1 MATLLHR
8 SPMLLDL
15 LQRHGTSFLAHL
27 PWATI
32 WPDSKAPCRNLWVV
46 SCPLLLGAT
55 ALRRRGPLLAERHS
69 TDPTHL
75 PRVALMA
82 IRRIA
87 TITPPRRSTDTVP
100 CHPPVTGGLSQ
111 TPSVFPVPTTD
122 FPEHP
127 MTSPPHLRPATLLM
141 VHSMERLLRG
151 LQLAIRLTP
160 HLTTMGQDPSI
171 LTWNGVLQTMVL
183 PRSTTSVSEACPGGA
198 RLHEDR
204 VAERRRLEAV
214 EACHFHLLR
223 GTAVRLLCLA
233 TKSNPCKDLVLG
245 QRRGETSAPAVAAE
259 GLENKNWPEKPWTK
273 LRIYWPR

>member
-1 MATLLHR
+1 MGYNMAGFKGTVPQPLSGAMPSTSR
-8 SPMLLDL
+8 RYSSAAPWTIAGGASQYGSYASSTRGAYGYPPYRDNNTASS
-15 LQRHGTSFLAHL
+15 QYRHGALPPTSYGRAFANSVRISGAYNRFPGTPHDVAA
-27 PWATI
+27 PSATGYF
-32 WPDSKAPCRNLWVV
+32 PLW
-46 SCPLLLGAT
+46 S
-55 ALRRRGPLLAERHS
+55 
-69 TDPTHL
+69 
-75 PRVALMA
+75 
-82 IRRIA
+82 IRWK
-87 TITPPRRSTDTVP
+87 
-100 CHPPVTGGLSQ
+100 
-111 TPSVFPVPTTD
+111 
-122 FPEHP
+122 
-127 MTSPPHLRPATLLM
+127 
-141 VHSMERLLRG
+141 RLLRG

-223 GTAVRLLCLA
+223 GTAERLLCLA
-233 TKSNPCKDLVLG
+233 TKSNPCRDLVLG
-245 QRRGETSAPAVAAE
+245 RRRGETSAPAVAAE

>member
-1 MATLLHR
+1 
-8 SPMLLDL
+8 
-15 LQRHGTSFLAHL
+15 
-27 PWATI
+27 
-32 WPDSKAPCRNLWVV
+32 
-46 SCPLLLGAT
+46 
-55 ALRRRGPLLAERHS
+55 
-69 TDPTHL
+69 
-75 PRVALMA
+75 
-82 IRRIA
+82 
-87 TITPPRRSTDTVP
+87 
-100 CHPPVTGGLSQ
+100 
-111 TPSVFPVPTTD
+111 
-122 FPEHP
+122 

-245 QRRGETSAPAVAAE
+245 QRRGETSAPAVVAE
-259 GLENKNWPEKPWTK
+259 GLENKNWLEKPWTK
-273 LRIYWPR
+273 LRIYWPRPLAQRHPLTRRSHVRATWPCSDHASILNVHVDRACSSPSRVMCDPWLDGALCTRSPI